1 MAQVDIVTVGS
12 KSELLRLLNGRKLY
26 VFTKRDSTLMSVTV
40 TVAALLRSPSF
51 RFPIR
56 IDTSYG
62 LCFLAADIS

>member
-1 MAQVDIVTVGS
+1 
-12 KSELLRLLNGRKLY
+12 LY